1 MTKVSSA
8 SQEQVAEAAAALSKR
23 RANLQTHENFRS
35 EFLKNERT
43 LVVYLPPGYD
53 ARADLRYPV
62 LYLQDGQNLFDPK
75 TAYAGNEWK
84 ADETADELVAAR
96 QIEPLIIVG
105 IYNTGEH
112 RIEEYTPSRDR
123 KRGGGMAD
131 RYGRMLV
138 EEIKPFIDNAYR
150 TLQGPLNTGLGGSS
164 LGGLVTLYLG
174 IKYSQIFGKLAVLSP
189 SVWWD
194 DRAILDLIAE
204 ARPKPRLKIWLDMG
218 TCEGGM
224 SLQDTERL
232 RDLLEAKGWV
242 EGDDLQYSEIEGA
255 MHNEA
260 AWATRVGP
268 LLTFLFPVTSA
279 RA

>member
-23 RANLQTHENFRS
+23 RANLQKHEHFRS

-53 ARADLRYPV
+53 ARPDLRYPV

-112 RIEEYTPSRDR
+112 RIEEYT
-123 KRGGGMAD
+123 
-131 RYGRMLV
+131 
-138 EEIKPFIDNAYR
+138 
-150 TLQGPLNTGLGGSS
+150 T
-164 LGGLVTLYLG
+164 
-174 IKYSQIFGKLAVLSP
+174 
-189 SVWWD
+189 
-194 DRAILDLIAE
+194 
-204 ARPKPRLKIWLDMG
+204 
-218 TCEGGM
+218 
-224 SLQDTERL
+224 
-232 RDLLEAKGWV
+232 
-242 EGDDLQYSEIEGA
+242 
-255 MHNEA
+255 
-260 AWATRVGP
+260 
-268 LLTFLFPVTSA
+268 
-279 RA
+279 